1 MTAPATCGGLQS
13 KEERTGREG
22 GGAVALTP
30 AAGVVT
36 QPCTRLT
43 HAGPVRRRASRH
55 RRHSTGEWGD
65 TVMGPGFE
73 EQIGGNR
80 GAGTCNLRA
89 ETRLSIRRSR
99 DLDPFGARRAPGR
112 TLYVP
117 KGLAPAWRCRR
128 PRPDRRPA
136 RLPDYR
142 VGPMSEIAVGLSD
155 RGSDFVRTILD
166 VSAGHLRARNNCSRV
181 TFGARA

>member
-117 KGLAPAWRCRR
+117 TPYGFSPGVAVPAPAAGPPPRPVAGLPCRTNVGNRCR
-128 PRPDRRPA
+128 A
-136 RLPDYR
+136 
-142 VGPMSEIAVGLSD
+142 VGPGLRLCQDHS
-155 RGSDFVRTILD
+155 RRISRTPA
-166 VSAGHLRARNNCSRV
+166 SAQ
-181 TFGARA
+181 